1 MKKIK
6 EIEVYPTKHFYQTF
20 RIFRPDRKCKTCG
33 QIIKSKRPNVRFY
46 FVKPVKSGQTIL
58 WKIRQTGK
66 KTMYNY
72 SPIFFIKK

>member
-1 MKKIK
+1 MKE

-20 RIFRPDRKCKTCG
+20 RIFRPDRKCKECG
-33 QIIKSKRPNVRFY
+33 SIIKSKRPNVRFY
-46 FVKPVKSGQTIL
+46 FQGISKGKDRDL

-66 KTMYNY
+66 KTINNY